1 MSLPGQ
7 GAGQT
12 PVRRVGT
19 RITEG
24 LVRTRTGSAF
34 GIEGVQE
41 ARDIRTGHYRFMP
54 RDAVHLMLT
63 PLDGVC
69 QDYAQDDAYGQDGP
83 SLFCLMVS
91 AMTTTVRAPLRS
103 LRSC

>member
-1 MSLPGQ
+1 MSPPGQ
-7 GAGQT
+7 SAGHF
-12 PVRRVGT
+12 RHCRVGT

-24 LVRTRTGSAF
+24 LDRTRTGSAF
-34 GIEGVQE
+34 GIEGEEE

-83 SLFCLMVS
+83 SLFCLMVLRVGK
-91 AMTTTVRAPLRS
+91 TVRTPFCN